1 MRGGVGC
8 RQKGVNLFSELYY
21 VQSCLVIH
29 NIKPLNPLSVRKYS
43 SYTRYSAEDKFICR
57 QELFVYR
64 KIHNG
69 AIVNKRNEIHLG
81 PKFLHNKFKSYHLL
95 SSIQTSHDFIA
106 GCCCAAAGA
115 AGCTW
120 SKHRLPVIIR
130 RQLQNKAKLAFIL
143 PNYDA
148 AKRIGPHNKD
158 VISLLVG
165 TLLGD
170 CHAEREKSGGV
181 RFRFKQSERHKDYI
195 FWLQEFFYKRG
206 YCSNNLPVLFK
217 DGPKL
222 QYKCYRFSTFRYTSL
237 LWLYKLFYGHSK
249 QKKVPKN
256 IADFLTPLSLAVWI
270 FDDGGFHNSGVRLHT
285 NCFTREEVMLLSL
298 ALNTKF
304 NIKSTLHKNQD
315 NFVIYI
321 VAESMPRL
329 KKLLKPYLIPS
340 MYYKLGL

>member
-1 MRGGVGC
+1 MAVF
-8 RQKGVNLFSELYY
+8 VLLH
-21 VQSCLVIH
+21 LVALH
-29 NIKPLNPLSVRKYS
+29 DS
-43 SYTRYSAEDKFICR
+43 SGSI
-57 QELFVYR
+57 
-64 KIHNG
+64 
-69 AIVNKRNEIHLG
+69 LG
-81 PKFLHNKFKSYHLL
+81 PKFLHKKSKSDHLR
-95 SSIQTSHDFIA
+95 SSRQTSNDFI
-106 GCCCAAAGA
+106 GCP
-115 AGCTW
+115 W

-130 RQLQNKAKLAFIL
+130 RQLHNKAKLAFIL

-217 DGPKL
+217 DGHKL
-222 QYKCYRFSTFRYTSL
+222 QYKCYRFGTYRYTSL
-237 LWLYKLFYGHSK
+237 LWLYKLFYDHNK
-249 QKKVPKN
+249 QKRVPKN
-256 IADFLTPLSLAVWI
+256 IADLLTPLSLVVWI

-315 NFVIYI
+315 NFLLYI
-321 VAESMPRL
+321 KAESMPTL
-329 KKLLKPYLIPS
+329 KKLLEPYLIRS